1 MSSRKRRKETKQ
13 LRDSQP
19 TITLKELEDKWL
31 VPENYHLFDRVDM
44 KEYQLQT
51 KTDWWKKMKE
61 TT

>member
-51 KTDWWKKMKE
+51 KTDWWKKMME